1 MKLITKLDL
10 LDDFSTRDPEEA
22 ADEKAVSQ
30 RDGTQEQNHDQEFSD
45 MDPTEFSKSLQEQM
59 AALMGEVEESPEMRK
74 EIEALMHELG
84 TELESDEVGR
94 LNKDAEASGPSGAE
108 KPFQEQVRRTMERM
122 QASGEQAA
130 SAGASED
137 PDNIIAQ
144 LLQEMQGGGFDGGEN
159 EEEFSNM
166 LTGMMEQLTNK
177 EILFE
182 PMTEL
187 HEKFP
192 AWMESNRNKIN
203 ELDLRRYEDQQ
214 RLVGE
219 IVGKFNEK
227 TYSDNNPA
235 DREYIVERMQQV
247 RLGYDSIQARQ

>member
-1 MKLITKLDL
+1 M
-10 LDDFSTRDPEEA
+10 LDDFSAKNPNQA
-22 ADEKAVSQ
+22 ADINPISQ
-30 RDGTQEQNHDQEFSD
+30 SEGIREQNHDQEFSD
-45 MDPTEFSKSLQEQM
+45 MDPTEFSKKLQEQM
-59 AALMGEVEESPEMRK
+59 AALMGEVHETPEMKK
-74 EIEALMHELG
+74 EIEAIMHELG
-84 TELESDEVGR
+84 TELDSGQGR
-94 LNKDAEASGPSGAE
+94 GLNKDRKASGPSSAE
-108 KPFQEQVRRTMERM
+108 KPFQEQIRRTMERM
-122 QASGEQAA
+122 QVSGEQAT

-159 EEEFSNM
+159 EEEFSKM

-177 EILFE
+177 DILFE

-192 AWMESNRNKIN
+192 KWMENNRSSIS
-203 ELDLRRYEDQQ
+203 EADLRRYEDQQ

-227 TYSDNNPA
+227 DYSDHNPA

-247 RLGYDSIQARQ
+247 R

>member
-1 MKLITKLDL
+1 M
-10 LDDFSTRDPEEA
+10 
-22 ADEKAVSQ
+22 SQ
-30 RDGTQEQNHDQEFSD
+30 PDGIQERHHDQDLSD
-45 MDPTEFSKSLQEQM
+45 VDPTEFGTKLQEQM

-74 EIEALMHELG
+74 EIEAIMHELG
-84 TELESDEVGR
+84 TELDSDEVSR
-94 LNKDAEASGPSGAE
+94 LIKDTKASGPPGAE

-137 PDNIIAQ
+137 SDNIIAQ
-144 LLQEMQGGGFDGGEN
+144 MLQEMQGGGFDGGEN
-159 EEEFSNM
+159 EEEFSKM

-182 PMTEL
+182 PMTDL

-192 AWMESNRNKIN
+192 AWMENNRNKIN
-203 ELDLRRYEDQQ
+203 EFDLGRYEDQQ

-227 TYSDNNPA
+227 TYSDKNSA

-247 RLGYDSIQARQ
+247 SSGYESI

>member
-1 MKLITKLDL
+1 M
-10 LDDFSTRDPEEA
+10 LDDFAARDPKLA
-22 ADEKAVSQ
+22 ADTKAVSQ
-30 RDGTQEQNHDQEFSD
+30 ADGRQDQSHDQELSD
-45 MDPTEFSKSLQEQM
+45 LDSIEFSKKLQDQM
-59 AALMGEVEESPEMRK
+59 AALMGEVEESPEMK
-74 EIEALMHELG
+74 EEIEAIMHELG
-84 TELESDEVGR
+84 TELESDEVSK
-94 LNKDAEASGPSGAE
+94 LITDTKASGPSNAE

-159 EEEFSNM
+159 EEEFSKM
-166 LTGMMEQLTNK
+166 LSGMMEQLTNK

-192 AWMESNRNKIN
+192 AWMESNRNKIS
-203 ELDLRRYEDQQ
+203 ESDRRRYEDQQ

-219 IVGKFNEK
+219 IVGKFNEQS
-227 TYSDNNPA
+227 YSDKNPA

-247 RLGYDSIQARQ
+247 RSDHDTI

>member
-1 MKLITKLDL
+1 M
-10 LDDFSTRDPEEA
+10 LDDFSATDLNEA
-22 ADEKAVSQ
+22 ADKYPLPQSDVI
-30 RDGTQEQNHDQEFSD
+30 REQNHDREFSD
-45 MDPTEFSKSLQEQM
+45 MDATEFSKKLQEQM
-59 AALMGEVEESPEMRK
+59 AALMGEVDETPEMK
-74 EIEALMHELG
+74 QQIEAMMHELG
-84 TELESDEVGR
+84 TELDSGEVGG
-94 LNKDAEASGPSGAE
+94 LSKDAKVSGPSSAE
-108 KPFQEQVRRTMERM
+108 KPFQEQIRRTMERM
-122 QASGEQAA
+122 QVSGEQAA
-130 SAGASED
+130 SASASED

-144 LLQEMQGGGFDGGEN
+144 LLQEMQGGDFDGGGN
-159 EEEFSNM
+159 EEEFSKM

-177 EILFE
+177 DILFE

-192 AWMESNRNKIN
+192 LWMKDNRNSTD

-227 TYSDNNPA
+227 GYSDTNSA

-247 RLGYDSIQARQ
+247 R